1 VDTYC
6 APGSLDKVRARV
18 EEVAERG
25 DGVFLTP
32 PSYFIPPEEL
42 AAYQR
47 RIIEAFGPSGG

>member
-1 VDTYC
+1 
-6 APGSLDKVRARV
+6 V
-18 EEVAERG
+18 EEVAQRA

-47 RIIEAFGPSGG
+47 RIVESFAPGR